1 MSIYHFIRSVHH
13 GGRHRARRSS
23 IVIGNIVFFKT
34 PLNQE
39 KPSPK
44 VYKSSI
50 QLFVHIHSNPLE
62 PRIYQIY
69 IYISDTR
76 YRLYRNVVF
85 LSRFNANENFIH
97 SHRRGL
103 YIQGEGRGAC
113 FTRGLSLSR
122 REKKWSGAVPGQG
135 KIMHKSRGLFTT
147 AAAAARQQRIIK

>member
-23 IVIGNIVFFKT
+23 IVIVNIVFFKT

-69 IYISDTR
+69 IYQIPDIVCIATLYFYRALTRTKISFTVIGEA
-76 YRLYRNVVF
+76 YIF
-85 LSRFNANENFIH
+85 
-97 SHRRGL
+97 RGK
-103 YIQGEGRGAC
+103 GEARVSLGAS
-113 FTRGLSLSR
+113 LSLG
-122 REKKWSGAVPGQG
+122 EKKNGRALFLARG
-135 KIMHKSRGLFTT
+135 K
-147 AAAAARQQRIIK
+147 

>member
-69 IYISDTR
+69 IYQIPDIVCIATLYFYRALTRTKISFT
-76 YRLYRNVVF
+76 VIGE
-85 LSRFNANENFIH
+85 A
-97 SHRRGL
+97 
-103 YIQGEGRGAC
+103 YIFGEGRGAC